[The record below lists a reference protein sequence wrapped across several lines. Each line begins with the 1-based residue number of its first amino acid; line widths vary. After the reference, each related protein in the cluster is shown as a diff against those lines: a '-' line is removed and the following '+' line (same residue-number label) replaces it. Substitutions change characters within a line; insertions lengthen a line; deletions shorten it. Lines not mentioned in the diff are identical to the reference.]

1 MRVVSD
7 EELRADLLRREIEQ
21 RKAFEQAYEV
31 QMELASEIQAV
42 SVRLPEPGVSSE
54 QFQAQ
59 RESELIAI
67 VRNQKGIG
75 TAVARVA
82 DRFEEFL
89 VEVKN
94 NRLDEAENIVA
105 PGNKIETRFDAGI
118 IQPIRRLDQNLISLA
133 TRNLDN
139 CRRASRDEAELAQA
153 VDQTSLIH
161 QQVLEE
167 MKRILDAMNDSEN
180 FQEVIN
186 DLLEIKEASNEVK
199 SDIEKKLKPKDIF
212 DDPDGVFDK

>member
-1 MRVVSD
+1 MKFKWNW
-7 EELRADLLRREIEQ
+7 LRRSRPI
-21 RKAFEQAYEV
+21 
-31 QMELASEIQAV
+31 AV
-42 SVRLPEPGVSSE
+42 KRPAPGVSPE
-54 QFQAQ
+54 QFRAQ
-59 RESELIAI
+59 REAELIAI

-94 NRLDEAENIVA
+94 NRLDEAENAVA
-105 PGNKIETRFDAGI
+105 PGQKIETRFDAGI
-118 IQPIRRLDQNLISLA
+118 IQPIRRLDQELISLA

-139 CRRASRDEAELAQA
+139 CRRASDDEAELAQA
-153 VDQTSLIH
+153 VDQTSLVH
-161 QQVLEE
+161 QQVLDE
-167 MKRILDAMNDSEN
+167 MKKILDAMNDSEN

-186 DLLEIKEASNEVK
+186 DLLEIKEDSNEVK

-212 DDPDGVFDK
+212 DDDDDIFDK